1 MYSRNNVVV
10 LHSTNIR
17 KNRDHKIQAKYI
29 SYNNLMT
36 DYSIRFDSNL
46 SQQKFFKITSK

>member
-17 KNRDHKIQAKYI
+17 KNVQYRDHKIQAKYI

-36 DYSIRFDSNL
+36 DYNILF
-46 SQQKFFKITSK
+46 